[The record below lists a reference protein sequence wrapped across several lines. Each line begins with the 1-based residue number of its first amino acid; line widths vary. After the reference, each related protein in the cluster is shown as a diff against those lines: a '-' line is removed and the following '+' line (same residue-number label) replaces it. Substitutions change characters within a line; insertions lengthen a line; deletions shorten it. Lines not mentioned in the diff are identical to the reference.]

1 MGSMFHAY
9 LKSLQ
14 TRHHQL
20 DRAIDRGIASSAEL
34 QHLKRLRLRLRDEIA
49 RFGHRSARTSQ

>member
-1 MGSMFHAY
+1 MGNVLHAY

-14 TRHHQL
+14 AKHEQL

-34 QHLKRLRLRLRDEIA
+34 QRLKRLRLRLRDEIA
-49 RFGHRSARTSQ
+49 RFGRRSARTSS